1 MALYDKDKRFSTGWM
16 VGGTVLMFVFHF
28 FGRFVAVGAGITS
41 LWVLTA
47 IAAGCFAL
55 TGFVIGWRSE
65 GQTIVEAG
73 LAAAI
78 ATGLMVGIIGLTAL
92 AFLAPHILVIVL
104 GGPFLAA
111 VFGAWLGETLQ
122 GDTIETDD
130 G

>member
-1 MALYDKDKRFSTGWM
+1 MALYDKDKSFSTGWM

-28 FGRFVAVGAGITS
+28 FGSFVALGAGVTS
-41 LWVLTA
+41 P
-47 IAAGCFAL
+47 AALAAVVTGCFAF

-78 ATGLMVGIIGLTAL
+78 ATGLMIGVTGVTAMAL
-92 AFLAPHILVIVL
+92 LAPHVLVLTL
-104 GGPFLAA
+104 GAPFLAA
-111 VFGAWLGETLQ
+111 VLGAWVGEKLQ